1 MSDTVLYTHDSFLKH
16 RMGLTNPESPVRLE
30 KINELLFASGALS
43 LLEQKQAP
51 VAALTDL
58 LAAHDEDYI
67 RFLSNKS
74 PKEGL
79 AQVNVD
85 TSMNPF
91 TWEAAQ
97 HAAGAAARRSMIFA
111 EATVKRPSAP
121 CVLRDTTRTE
131 TIRADS
137 AF

>member
-30 KINELLFASGALS
+30 KINELLFASGALT

-97 HAAGAAARRSMIFA
+97 HARQSMIFA
-111 EATVKRPSAP
+111 EATLKRPSAQ

>member
-1 MSDTVLYTHDSFLKH
+1 MSDTVLYMHDSFLKH

-30 KINELLFASGALS
+30 KINELLFASGALT

-97 HAAGAAARRSMIFA
+97 HAAGAMIFA
-111 EATVKRPSAP
+111 EATLKRPSAQ